1 MIPARTPRAL
11 LATAVLLATALAGC
25 TSPFSQPFDCWRDAE
40 PGTGAV
46 ERDAAPIDFDA
57 NTKTAYADMGFD
69 GETWPDLT
77 GHSLIVLDH
86 GAFDYAFGPA
96 EEAFENLTGAD
107 VQHIAAD
114 DAGSALQRA
123 IEDRQS
129 GGHSFDVLYGIDNVL
144 MTRARDAGVLEPY
157 TPLLADRV
165 AQPYRFVPTDDAGA
179 WLATPVDRGYIAVNT
194 DPRSG
199 LTVETWED
207 LVEHADSFVTEDP
220 RFSSPGL
227 GLLVASVAAFG
238 EDCYLSFW
246 DDLFE
251 NGVTVESGW
260 TEAYVDRFS
269 GGYGQYEEG
278 TRGDKAIVTS
288 YTTSPAYEV
297 YYGAEDENDVLLA
310 PESVFE
316 QVQTMAIVAGT
327 QNRAA
332 AEAWVEFTL
341 TDAFQVL
348 AAPYNAIYPVVENDA
363 TDASVEE
370 VYGGN
375 DPDPGDL
382 VQAQL
387 SHDEIGAGV
396 ETWVRHWSDLYDS
409 HRA

>member
-1 MIPARTPRAL
+1 MNQTPVRVL
-11 LATAVLLATALAGC
+11 LATAVLLSTALAGC
-25 TSPFSQPFDCWRDAE
+25 TSPFGTPYDCWRDVE
-40 PGTGAV
+40 PSTEAV
-46 ERDAAPIDFDA
+46 ERDPAPIDLDA
-57 NTKTAYADMGFD
+57 NTETAYADMGFD
-69 GETWPDLT
+69 GTQWPDLT
-77 GHSLIVLDH
+77 GHTVVVLDH
-86 GAFDYAFGPA
+86 GAFDNAFAPA
-96 EEAFENLTGAD
+96 EEAFEDLTGAD
-107 VQHIAAD
+107 VRHIAAD

-123 IEDRQS
+123 VEDRQS
-129 GGHSFDVLYGIDNVL
+129 GGHSFDVIYGIDNAL
-144 MTRARDAGVLEPY
+144 MTKAQEAGILAPY

-165 AQPYRFVPTDDAGA
+165 EEPYRFVPTDEAGA

-199 LTVETWED
+199 STVETWED
-207 LVEHADSFVTEDP
+207 LVEHADDFVTEDP

-246 DDLFE
+246 NDLFE
-251 NGVTVESGW
+251 NQLTVESGW

-316 QVQTMAIVAGT
+316 QIQTMAIVEGT
-327 QNRAA
+327 ENRAA
-332 AEAWVEFTL
+332 AEAWIEFTL

-363 TDASVEE
+363 TDASVDE
-370 VYGGN
+370 VYGDL
-375 DPDPGDL
+375 DPQPDEFVP
-382 VQAQL
+382 AQL
-387 SHDEIGAGV
+387 SYDEIGAGV
-396 ETWVRHWSDLYDS
+396 DTWVRHWSDLYDS